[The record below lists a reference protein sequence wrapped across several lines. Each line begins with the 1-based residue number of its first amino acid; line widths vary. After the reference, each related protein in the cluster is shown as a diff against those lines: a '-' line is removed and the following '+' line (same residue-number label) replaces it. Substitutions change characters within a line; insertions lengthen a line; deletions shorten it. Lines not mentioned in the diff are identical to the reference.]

1 MKYSYRLL
9 RKKNKKSSKKRFTI
23 LTFEERKF
31 TPKQSLHDFSK
42 QFMKRTNN
50 SFEKYQDELKNEE
63 IKKYYQNLKNT
74 LIESYNVEC
83 ETLTEPNRKD
93 EIYKNIEIPYK
104 HTYSLAYEMAIRNPK
119 VKKILYAL
127 NYLKSIEKNVHKNFK
142 NNKTFTEKIEDYRET
157 LYSEY
162 QHYINVEFHE
172 KYLSLQFDVID
183 KLINDFEDELN
194 KKYLIVPKEN
204 IIKTPESN
212 RILVQRAINNSF
224 HPNKNIDEEIEYKFD
239 EKIYDDYTI
248 SIGAFVGNDQFDVN
262 VIRPTF
268 NSHIIDTN
276 SFYIPINFTLPT
288 DEIVAFIKK
297 IKNDSQINEKLIKSP
312 IELLEKELEV
322 IDSVNT
328 EKHFPKKFKN
338 KLKTMANALFAYDKF
353 NYLSE
358 SQKKLKYRKDK
369 LQEELNNKKKKYI
382 RTGRRTK
389 CQKININKI
398 EIKYNEKIIKLD
410 EEINKIDNPPK
421 TKFKTISK
429 ELGLSIVVIERYISF
444 MNGYIEEE
452 KYKKLFTKTKIK

>member
-1 MKYSYRLL
+1 
-9 RKKNKKSSKKRFTI
+9 
-23 LTFEERKF
+23 
-31 TPKQSLHDFSK
+31 
-42 QFMKRTNN
+42 MKRTNN

-63 IKKYYQNLKNT
+63 LKKYYQNLKNT
-74 LIESYNVEC
+74 LIDSYNVEC

-104 HTYSLAYEMAIRNPK
+104 HTYSLAYEMAIRNLE

-239 EKIYDDYTI
+239 EKI
-248 SIGAFVGNDQFDVN
+248 
-262 VIRPTF
+262 
-268 NSHIIDTN
+268 
-276 SFYIPINFTLPT
+276 
-288 DEIVAFIKK
+288 
-297 IKNDSQINEKLIKSP
+297 
-312 IELLEKELEV
+312 
-322 IDSVNT
+322 
-328 EKHFPKKFKN
+328 
-338 KLKTMANALFAYDKF
+338 
-353 NYLSE
+353 
-358 SQKKLKYRKDK
+358 
-369 LQEELNNKKKKYI
+369 
-382 RTGRRTK
+382 
-389 CQKININKI
+389 
-398 EIKYNEKIIKLD
+398 
-410 EEINKIDNPPK
+410 
-421 TKFKTISK
+421 
-429 ELGLSIVVIERYISF
+429 
-444 MNGYIEEE
+444 
-452 KYKKLFTKTKIK
+452 